1 MKHVNTNLIPTKH
14 FYREELQ
21 SDFLQLVSRR
31 HHFST
36 AAWNWSHQV
45 VTNPHFLVLEDLLK
59 LQEDVV
65 SLYLSGRPKIKNI
78 ASLHIPFAFRASKP
92 AREAHPLKY
101 ILCSQY
107 FVLMFY

>member
-1 MKHVNTNLIPTKH
+1 M
-14 FYREELQ
+14 
-21 SDFLQLVSRR
+21 
-31 HHFST
+31 
-36 AAWNWSHQV
+36 
-45 VTNPHFLVLEDLLK
+45 TNPHFLVLEDLLK

-65 SLYLSGRPKIKNI
+65 SLYLSGRPIIKNI

-92 AREAHPLKY
+92 SREAHPLKY